1 MNRSRAAS
9 RKNWAL
15 LTNHG
20 AVLMHL
26 ARHPNDR
33 VLAIASAVGRRERT
47 ASKMI
52 RDLREGGFITIERHG
67 RQNVYA
73 IDYDLPLRRPG
84 LAHMTLRQ
92 FLADVATLSE
102 AIEGRA
108 DSPQRQRGHGAPAAH
123 KQPAASA

>member
-1 MNRSRAAS
+1 MNRTRAAS

-15 LTNHG
+15 LTSHG

-26 ARHPNDR
+26 ARHPSDR
-33 VLAIASAVGRRERT
+33 VLAIAGAVGLRERT
-47 ASKMI
+47 TSKML
-52 RDLREGGFITIERHG
+52 RDLRVGGFITNERHG

-73 IDYDLPLRRPG
+73 IDYDLPLGRPG

-92 FLADVATLSE
+92 FLADAATLSE
-102 AIEGRA
+102 VIEGRA
-108 DSPQRQRGHGAPAAH
+108 NPPKGLRGHETATTR